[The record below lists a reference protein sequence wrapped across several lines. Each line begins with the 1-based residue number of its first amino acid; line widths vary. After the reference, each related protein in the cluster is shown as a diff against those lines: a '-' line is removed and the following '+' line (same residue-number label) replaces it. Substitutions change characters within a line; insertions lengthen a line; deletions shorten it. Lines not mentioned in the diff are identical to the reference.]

1 MRLHNELQAAA
12 VFTSPETAD
21 IVPGPRSASATAALN
36 PDPGLRPSGPI
47 APAGAL
53 PRLSGTG
60 PRLKERPR
68 ASFGTKGAAEA
79 GGVRA
84 SEADPKLSRV
94 ELAGNLM
101 AMALALLLQDSAAK
115 Q

>member
-1 MRLHNELQAAA
+1 MQGAA

-60 PRLKERPR
+60 PRLRERPR
-68 ASFGTKGAAEA
+68 ASFGIKWAAEA
-79 GGVRA
+79 GGVR
-84 SEADPKLSRV
+84 SPEDPKLDLDPKPSRV

-101 AMALALLLQDSAAK
+101 AMALALLLQDSAA
-115 Q
+115 QQ